1 MTTLRLILGD
11 QLNENHSW
19 FEIPSKKILYVMME
33 VKSETSYVTH
43 HVQKILGFFGA
54 MRCFA
59 DRLKKME
66 HQVLYIKLD
75 DPNNQHS
82 FTKNLQWIIAE
93 HEIEKVQYLLPDEH
107 RLDLELGALEKIL
120 RVPVESFD
128 TEHFLTKRT
137 AVSEMFKGKKTYLME
152 SFYRYMRK
160 KFDILMDGE
169 APLNGQW
176 NYDSENR
183 KKLDPKVK
191 VPKPLLFS
199 NDLSDIYQML
209 QAQNIET
216 IGNVDPKNF
225 IWPLTRVEAL
235 EGLNH
240 FLKYCLPNFGTY
252 QDAMVPDEPWL
263 FHSRI
268 SFSLNL
274 KLLSPLEV
282 IQAAVREWQKREEE
296 ITYSQIE
303 GFVRQILGW
312 REYVRGIYWAKMP
325 GYEKENF
332 FDHSRKLPSFYWT
345 GKTKMRCVSQAV
357 SQSLEFS
364 YAHHIQRLMVTGNFA
379 LLAGVDPDEV
389 DRWYL
394 GIYIDAIQWVE
405 ITNTRGMSQYADG
418 GLLAT
423 KPYVSSANYI
433 DKMSSYCS
441 GCFYDKKKKVGEK
454 ACPFNSLY
462 WDFFARNEELLRGN
476 PRIAI
481 AYKNLDRMKELP
493 DILQQAKVYLD
504 DIENL

>member
-1 MTTLRLILGD
+1 MTTLRLIIGD

-19 FEIPSKKILYVMME
+19 FKAVSSEVVYVMME
-33 VKSETSYVTH
+33 VKSETDYVTH
-43 HVQKILGFFGA
+43 HIQKILGFFGA
-54 MRCFA
+54 MRSFA
-59 DRLKKME
+59 AKLTE
-66 HQVLYIKLD
+66 LGNQVIYIALD
-75 DPNNQHS
+75 DLRNQHS
-82 FTKNLQWIIAE
+82 FTNNLKWIVKE
-93 HEIEKVQYLLPDEH
+93 NQIEKVQYLLPDEY
-107 RLDLELGALEKIL
+107 RLDLELLALERELKI
-120 RVPVESFD
+120 PVESFD
-128 TEHFLTKRT
+128 TEHFLSSRT
-137 AVSEMFKGKKTYLME
+137 MVAEMFEGKKTYLME
-152 SFYRYMRK
+152 SFYRSMRK

-169 APLNGQW
+169 KPLNGQW
-176 NYDSENR
+176 NYDADNR
-183 KKLDPKVK
+183 KKLDPKVQI
-191 VPKPLLFS
+191 PAPLLFKH
-199 NDLSDIYQML
+199 DLSDIYQML
-209 QAQNIET
+209 KKQDINT

-225 IWPLTRVEAL
+225 FWPLTRIEAL
-235 EGLNH
+235 KNLNH

-252 QDAMVPDEPWL
+252 QDAMVQDQPWL

-282 IQAAVREWQKREEE
+282 IHAAVNEWQKREYE

-325 GYEKENF
+325 DYEKKNF
-332 FDHSRKLPSFYWT
+332 FGHTRKLPAFFWT
-345 GKTKMRCVSQAV
+345 GKTKMHCVSQAV
-357 SQSLEFS
+357 NQSLEFS

-379 LLAGVDPDEV
+379 LLAGIDPDEV

-418 GLLAT
+418 GVLAT

-462 WDFFARNEELLRGN
+462 WDFFSRNDNLLRGN

-493 DILQQAKVYLD
+493 DILKQAKAHLD
-504 DIENL
+504 NIENL